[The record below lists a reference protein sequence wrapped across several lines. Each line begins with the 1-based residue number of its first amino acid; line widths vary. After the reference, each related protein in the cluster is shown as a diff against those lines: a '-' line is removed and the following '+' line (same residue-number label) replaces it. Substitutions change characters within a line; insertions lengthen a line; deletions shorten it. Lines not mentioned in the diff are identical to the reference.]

1 MKNTIFVCLI
11 AVTSSVLAVSHPG
24 GQAPSMREGVSVELT
39 STSNATAFPAAD
51 EADAW
56 IITVTADGNLYFG
69 VKPETPEQLQQEM
82 KITPRRRDARLY
94 IKADARAPFS
104 AVKQALHLAHED
116 LFETAVLLTQQPQNE
131 PSRAALPPRGLEIH
145 LALPSANSAV
155 VQLED
160 SGSATPRL
168 KVNDQDTPWS
178 GLESALS
185 QAAGGQKRAT
195 VVIEADGSL
204 PSAPVIRVIDVSRS
218 SSANVAI
225 SLMGL

>member
-11 AVTSSVLAVSHPG
+11 AVASAVLVVARPS
-24 GQAPSMREGVSVELT
+24 GQAPSMREGISVELA
-39 STSNATAFPAAD
+39 STINAIAFPAAD

-56 IITVTADGNLYFG
+56 IIAVTADGSLYFG

-104 AVKQALHLAHED
+104 AVKQALHAAHED
-116 LFETAVLLTQQPQNE
+116 LFETAVLLTQQPRNE
-131 PSRAALPPRGLEIH
+131 PSPAVLPPQGLEIH
-145 LALPSANSAV
+145 LALPSASSAV

-178 GLESALS
+178 GLQSALS
-185 QAAGGQKRAT
+185 QAWGGQKRTT
-195 VVIEADGSL
+195 VVIEADGGL
-204 PSAPVIRVIDVSRS
+204 PSAPVIRVIDVSHS